1 MRCLSLAEALK
12 ARGAVVVFAMRKLP
26 GGLSERVR
34 TRGFEALE
42 MDARRDMS
50 EAGDAAQTRAA
61 LAFNPDWIIV
71 DHYRLGAAWET
82 AMRQTGASILAID
95 DLADRAHDCDA
106 LLDQNLVS
114 GMRERYS
121 GLADSAM
128 LRLLGPRYALLRQ
141 DYRTA
146 RAKLSRKAGPVR
158 SILAYFG
165 AADRLLTLM
174 AAQAFLTLDLGGV
187 RLDIVLD
194 KSNPQHDEASR
205 LCAQSDLVKLHA
217 QMPDLID
224 AMERADLCLGA
235 SGATTW
241 ERLCM
246 GLPAIVVT
254 MADNQIPI
262 AAELAR
268 RGLITWIGDAKDL
281 QTDAMAAAIG
291 RAVKEGFSASHIEA
305 MMETVDG
312 LGVERVCD
320 AITVRAGEPLV
331 IRKVQPEDKAMIL
344 EWANN
349 PGTRSQAFNPSLI
362 SAEDHE
368 RWFAKRLADPTVAF
382 YIAETE
388 HGVPAGQVRFEAAAD
403 GAREISYLVAP
414 LFRGRGLGQSV
425 LAGGLA
431 ALSEEQGPALMR
443 GLVKAG
449 NAASA
454 RIFRA
459 LGFAESQSP
468 DATETLVFELHARLG
483 GK

>member
-12 ARGAVVVFAMRKLP
+12 ARGAVVAFAMRTLP

-34 TRGFEALE
+34 LRGFEALD
-42 MDARRDMS
+42 MDGRLDIS

-61 LAFNPDWIIV
+61 LVFKPDWIIV

-82 AMRQTGASILAID
+82 AMRQTGASIMAID
-95 DLADRAHDCDA
+95 DLADRAHDCDV

-114 GMRERYS
+114 GMRERYQE
-121 GLADSAM
+121 LAGGAF
-128 LRLLGPRYALLRQ
+128 LQLLGPRYALLRQ
-141 DYRTA
+141 EYQAA

-165 AADRLLTLM
+165 AADGMLTLM
-174 AAQAFLTLDLGGV
+174 AARAFLSLKLSDV
-187 RLDIVLD
+187 RLDVVLD
-194 KSNPQHDEASR
+194 DKNPQNDEIRR
-205 LCAQSDLVKLHA
+205 LAGQSDIIKLHS
-217 QMPDLID
+217 QTPDLID
-224 AMERADLCLGA
+224 AMASADLCLGA

-246 GLPAIVVT
+246 GLPAIVAT
-254 MADNQIPI
+254 MADNQVPI
-262 AAELAR
+262 ATELAR

-281 QTDAMAAAIG
+281 QTDTMAAAIAS
-291 RAVKEGFSASHIEA
+291 AVKEGFSASHIKA
-305 MMETVDG
+305 MMDTVDG

-320 AITVRAGEPLV
+320 ALIVRAGEPLV
-331 IRKVQPEDKAMIL
+331 IRKIHPDDKAMIL

-349 PGTRSQAFNPSLI
+349 SGTRSQAFNPLPI
-362 SAEDHE
+362 TAEDHE
-368 RWFAKRLADPTVAF
+368 RWFAKRLADPSVAF
-382 YIAETE
+382 FIAETK
-388 HGVPAGQVRFEAAAD
+388 HGIPAGQVRFETSAD

-431 ALSEEQGPALMR
+431 AFSEAYGPAPMR

-459 LGFAESQSP
+459 LGFAESHSLNAP
-468 DATETLVFELHARLG
+468 ETLVFELDAQLA

>member
-12 ARGAVVVFAMRKLP
+12 ARGAIVVFAMRSLP
-26 GGLSERVR
+26 GGLSDRVQA
-34 TRGFEALE
+34 RGFEAIE
-42 MDARRDMS
+42 IDAPRDMS
-50 EAGDAAQTRAA
+50 EAEDAAQTRAA
-61 LAFNPDWIIV
+61 LTFNPDWIVV
-71 DHYRLGAAWET
+71 DHYRLSAVWET
-82 AMRQTGASILAID
+82 AMRQIGASILAID

-114 GMRERYS
+114 GMQERYS

-146 RAKLSRKAGPVR
+146 RAKLPRKAGPVR

-174 AAQAFLTLDLGGV
+174 AAQAFLTIDLGGV

-194 KSNPQHDEASR
+194 KGNPQHDEVSR

-224 AMERADLCLGA
+224 AMARADLCLGA

-254 MADNQIPI
+254 MADNQVPI
-262 AAELAR
+262 ATELAR

-281 QTDAMAAAIG
+281 QTDTMAAAIG
-291 RAVKEGFSASHIEA
+291 RAVKRGFSASQIEA

-320 AITVRAGEPLV
+320 AITVRAGETVV
-331 IRKVQPEDKAMIL
+331 IRKVQPGDKGMVL
-344 EWANN
+344 EWAND
-349 PGTRSQAFNPSLI
+349 PGTRSQAFNPSHI

-368 RWFAKRLADPTVAF
+368 RWFAKRLADNRVAF
-382 YIAETE
+382 YIAETD

-403 GAREISYLVAP
+403 GTREISYLIAP

-431 ALSEEQGPALMR
+431 AFSEEYGPAPMR

-459 LGFAESQSP
+459 LGFAESHALNAP
-468 DATETLVFELHARLG
+468 ETLVFELHLRHSS
-483 GK
+483 K